1 MIIKHI
7 KILLT
12 FWYNKT
18 TNIKSLSQEHDLKK
32 IIKRITITQ
41 YNISY
46 DTAADLLKV

>member
-18 TNIKSLSQEHDLKK
+18 TNIKFLSQEHDLKK
-32 IIKRITITQ
+32 FIKRITITQ
-41 YNISY
+41 YNISHH
-46 DTAADLLKV
+46 TATYLLKV